1 MTVVES
7 MLQKPGR
14 RQEIAAVIC
23 YCGYPL
29 AGAGWLS
36 GLMMYILNKDD
47 DSVRFHAIQS
57 IVFSLF
63 MTIGLLAIGMV
74 AVIMA
79 FIPLAGDLLAVF
91 FGLIL
96 GLVVLASLVI
106 WLILIV
112 KAYGGEMYKL
122 PVIGDFA
129 HNRIYDPKR

>member
-1 MTVVES
+1 MVEGMS
-7 MLQKPGR
+7 QKPGR
-14 RQEIAAVIC
+14 RQEIAAVLC

-36 GLMMYILNKDD
+36 GLVMYLLNKDD
-47 DSVRFHAIQS
+47 ESVRFHALQS
-57 IVFSLF
+57 IVFSLV
-63 MTIGLLAIGMV
+63 MTIGLLAIGM
-74 AVIMA
+74 AALIMA
-79 FIPLAGDLLAVF
+79 FVPLAGDLLVVF

-112 KAYGGEMYKL
+112 KAYSGEMYKL

-129 HNRIYDPKR
+129 HSRIQSS